1 MNKALI
7 ALALGAFAIG
17 VTEFT
22 PMGLLPV
29 LAHGVHSSVPQA
41 GGLISAYAF
50 GVMAGAPVITL
61 FLARYPRKYALI
73 GLMILYTVGN
83 LTAAA
88 SQTYMELLLAR
99 VFTSFSHGAFFGLGA
114 VEAASLVDRSKRASA
129 VASMFMGLTI
139 ANILGV
145 PAATWMGDTLGWRQA
160 FMAISLL
167 GLVAATALSL
177 FLPLAEAGPRPNAA
191 AELKVMVRPN
201 VLMAL
206 GLTVIAAGAMFEL
219 YTYIVPMLETVT
231 HAGPTLVTIALMLI
245 GVGFS
250 VGNIVGGKAADIS
263 LTKTLLIFFP
273 ILGLIMLVF
282 PIAAQT
288 PAGALIGVFVWGIAC
303 FSLTPALQMRTMQA
317 AHEAPGLASSMNIG
331 AFNLGNALGAALGG
345 SVLSLGLGYF
355 MVSAL
360 GLGLAAIGV
369 VMVLL
374 SSRGRLSPEA
384 V

>member
-73 GLMILYTVGN
+73 GLMILYTLGN

-231 HAGPTLVTIALMLI
+231 HAGPTLVTTALMLI

-273 ILGLIMLVF
+273 ILGFIMLVF